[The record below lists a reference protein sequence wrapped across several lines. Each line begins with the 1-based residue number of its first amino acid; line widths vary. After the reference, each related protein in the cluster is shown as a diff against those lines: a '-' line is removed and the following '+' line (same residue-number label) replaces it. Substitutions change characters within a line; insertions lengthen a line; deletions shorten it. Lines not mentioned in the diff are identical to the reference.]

1 MLGTEARM
9 ARKID
14 IGPCSFEAYHLARS
28 GQEHSHVS
36 SSSELPY
43 CIPLDIIK
51 TVYSVSIGL
60 WEKPLCL

>member
-9 ARKID
+9 AHKID

-28 GQEHSHVS
+28 SQEHSYVS
-36 SSSELPY
+36 SSSKLLY

-51 TVYSVSIGL
+51 TVYSISMS
-60 WEKPLCL
+60 LCL